1 MDKNNPNTVTY
12 RELCALLGFDP
23 QALMDATKDFIDTMT
38 AHGRWDTAPHGAR
51 EDILHLYEAME
62 TNAVIPEDKLDL
74 LEMFARVMMGLESLF
89 EMPLSSLAERLDD
102 QPPGVRAL
110 VSASIAFNEAAE
122 AMKRVICTE
131 NGGPGEF
138 PANIVY
144 VTPIAGRE
152 VDPDFQNLNSDNY
165 NMHVTQV
172 DIEEGDDGLE
182 YVREL
187 LAEAFEELG
196 PPVMIAM
203 TCDTYLREFESA
215 DEATSASGRHEIEN
229 MEDLFMRPDSGVC
242 QALASIVMG
251 KNLPVVTTISKYR
264 YDDVGQPE
272 FVIGG
277 ASYAVN
283 PVSEIMVDPSHRGQV
298 CALFLSYLHLGEM
311 IS

>member
-1 MDKNNPNTVTY
+1 MDKNNPNNVTY
-12 RELCALLGFDP
+12 SEICALLGFDP
-23 QALMDATKDFIDTMT
+23 QELMDATKEFIDSMT
-38 AHGRWDTAPHGAR
+38 ANDRWDTAPDGAR
-51 EDILHLYEAME
+51 EDIFDLYEAMK
-62 TNAVIPEDKLDL
+62 TNAVIPEESLDL
-74 LEMFARVMMGLESLF
+74 LAMFARVIMGLESAF
-89 EMPLSSLAERLDD
+89 EQPLSSMAERLDD

-131 NGGPGEF
+131 NNGPGEF
-138 PANIVY
+138 PANIIY
-144 VTPIAGRE
+144 VTPIAGR
-152 VDPDFQNLNSDNY
+152 VADPDFQNLNSDNY
-165 NMHVTQV
+165 HMHVTQV
-172 DIEEGDDGLE
+172 DIEDGDDALE

-215 DEATSASGRHEIEN
+215 EEATSASGRHEIEN
-229 MEDLFMRPDSGVC
+229 MEDLFVRPDSGVC

-264 YDDVGQPE
+264 YDDSGQPE

-277 ASYAVN
+277 SSYAVN
-283 PVSEIMVDPSHRGQV
+283 PVGDILVDPSHRGQV
-298 CALFLSYLHLGEM
+298 CALFTSYLYLGEM